1 MFSCAL
7 PCCYCV
13 ALLLKHA
20 ILNTLGVVA
29 YKKGLGVHGTSLRG
43 RMFHL
48 FTRRS
53 NRVAPCVDEVAS
65 APSAE
70 ALGLVRSET
79 RSFEF
84 RPPDEAQVLNAE
96 LILSQVRV
104 QGLAE
109 ANSKLTEKLAEAEA
123 RIEAMEKDRA
133 ALQTNADERVEAARQ
148 EKAARDQACATEKA
162 ALAAELAKRTAEMA
176 TLTADRARALE
187 NVRQLSYAQ
196 DLREEARVAATW
208 FARATKRFRVSRAE
222 LVRQNETYIG
232 AYERIR
238 KELTYANTRLE
249 QRDIAIR
256 DMRDDLDRF
265 KRRYG

>member
-1 MFSCAL
+1 
-7 PCCYCV
+7 
-13 ALLLKHA
+13 
-20 ILNTLGVVA
+20 
-29 YKKGLGVHGTSLRG
+29 
-43 RMFHL
+43 MFHF

-70 ALGLVRSET
+70 ALGLVRGEA

-109 ANSKLTEKLAEAEA
+109 ANSKLAEKLAEAEA

-148 EKAARDQACATEKA
+148 EKVARDQACATEKA

-187 NVRQLSYAQ
+187 HVRQLSYAQ
-196 DLREEARVAATW
+196 EARVAATW
-208 FARATKRFRVSRAE
+208 FARATKRFRMSRAE
-222 LVRQNETYIG
+222 LVRQNQNYIEE
-232 AYERIR
+232 YERIR
-238 KELTYANTRLE
+238 KELACAGDKITERNR
-249 QRDIAIR
+249 QIR
-256 DMRDDLDRF
+256 DLEHELRIARRSEFRF
-265 KRRYG
+265 H

>member
-1 MFSCAL
+1 
-7 PCCYCV
+7 
-13 ALLLKHA
+13 
-20 ILNTLGVVA
+20 
-29 YKKGLGVHGTSLRG
+29 VHGTSLRG
-43 RMFHL
+43 RMFHF

-70 ALGLVRSET
+70 ALGLVRGEA

-109 ANSKLTEKLAEAEA
+109 ANSKLAEKLAEAEA

-133 ALQTNADERVEAARQ
+133 ALQTNADERVEVVRR
-148 EKAARDQACATEKA
+148 EKAALQADFAARDKACATEKA

-208 FARATKRFRVSRAE
+208 FARATNRFRMSRAE
-222 LVRQNETYIG
+222 LVRENT
-232 AYERIR
+232 AYARDLERTR
-238 KELTYANTRLE
+238 KDLEVANRKVGMCDSTIQQMGSDL
-249 QRDIAIR
+249 QS
-256 DMRDDLDRF
+256 MRHPDYTWRWY
-265 KRRYG
+265 RAS

>member
-1 MFSCAL
+1 
-7 PCCYCV
+7 
-13 ALLLKHA
+13 
-20 ILNTLGVVA
+20 
-29 YKKGLGVHGTSLRG
+29 
-43 RMFHL
+43 MFHL

-70 ALGLVRSET
+70 ALGLVRGEA

-109 ANSKLTEKLAEAEA
+109 ANSKLAEKLAEAEA

-133 ALQTNADERVEAARQ
+133 ALQTNADKRVEAARQ
-148 EKAARDQACATEKA
+148 EKVARDQACATEKA

-208 FARATKRFRVSRAE
+208 FARATNRFRMSRAE
-222 LVRQNETYIG
+222 LVRENT
-232 AYERIR
+232 AYARDLERTR
-238 KELTYANTRLE
+238 KDLEVANRKVGMCDSTIQQMGSDLQSMRHPDYTRYWY
-249 QRDIAIR
+249 RAS
-256 DMRDDLDRF
+256 
-265 KRRYG
+265 